1 MRLRPLLAPLLLA
14 LAALLPQSAW
24 AKIRVVATV
33 PDLAAIARE
42 IGGDDIEVVSLSLAT
57 QDPHWVDARP
67 NLALALSRAD
77 LLLLVGLDLEVGWLP
92 ALQTGSRNAK
102 VQRGGA
108 GFLDCSTLVDL
119 LQVPNQRIDRSMGD
133 IHPGGNPHYMTDPR
147 RAIPVA
153 HGIAARMGQLD
164 PEHAALFT
172 TNARAFEAEIQARLP
187 GWEAKMAGLRGKQLV
202 GYHQS
207 WPYLADWLGFTM
219 LTHVE
224 PRPGVPPTPA
234 HVARTLAT
242 MRQSGVNLII
252 QEDYHANRATE
263 QVAAKLGATIVK
275 LPGGTRMGDGQTY
288 AGFVDRMVDTLA
300 PHVGG

>member
-1 MRLRPLLAPLLLA
+1 MRLRSLLMSLVLVALLAV
-14 LAALLPQSAW
+14 PQSAW

-33 PDLAAIARE
+33 PDLAAIAKQ
-42 IGGDDIEVVSLSLAT
+42 IGGDDIDVVSLSLPT

-77 LLLLVGLDLEVGWLP
+77 LLLLLGLDMEVGWLP

-102 VQRGGA
+102 VQTGGI
-108 GFLDCSTLVDL
+108 GYLDCSTLVSL
-119 LQVPNQRIDRSMGD
+119 LGVPTQKIDRSMGD
-133 IHPGGNPHYMTDPR
+133 IHPGGNPHYLVDPR
-147 RAIPVA
+147 RSIAVA

-164 PEHAALFT
+164 PAHAALFT
-172 TNARAFEAEIQARLP
+172 TNAQAFEAEIQGKLP
-187 GWEAKMAGLRGKQLV
+187 GWQARMAPLQGKQLV

-234 HVARTLAT
+234 HVARTLTT

-252 QEDYHANRATE
+252 QEEYHANRATE
-263 QVAAKLGATIVK
+263 QVAAKLGATVLK
-275 LPGGTRMGDGQTY
+275 LPGGTRLDEGQTY
-288 AGFVDRMVDTLA
+288 AGFVDRMVETLA